1 MTRSI
6 EIMKGVRHF
15 FTHRLSIKPV
25 SVLDTSVIEL
35 IEQLNTYQIGL
46 YGIERC
52 NLESPESLHNHSAYM
67 VGAYSGD
74 ILVGIGA
81 IKLFDSFGEIK
92 RMFVLEN
99 FRGMG
104 ISERILYALEDF
116 AVRNGITKLCLETG
130 RLQRTAIRLY
140 KKCGYIEIER
150 FGGYHPNDVSI
161 YFERL
166 ID

>member
-1 MTRSI
+1 MNQPGSI
-6 EIMKGVRHF
+6 
-15 FTHRLSIKPV
+15 SIKPV
-25 SVLDTSVIEL
+25 SVLDAEVVKL

-46 YGIERC
+46 YGIEKC

-67 VGAYSGD
+67 VGAYADD

-81 IKLFDSFGEIK
+81 IKLFDSYGEIK
-92 RMFVLEN
+92 RMYVVDN
-99 FRGMG
+99 FRGVG

-130 RLQRTAIRLY
+130 RLQHAAIRLY
-140 KKCGYIEIER
+140 RKCRYLEIER
-150 FGGYHPNDVSI
+150 FGDYRPNDVSI